1 MGRPMTPNPTKP
13 TDCLLIAC
21 DGARTAALCYRRPLP
36 HTACAFKSAS
46 PPRRRPNLSVRCGAR
61 ATPSQSVRIEI
72 HGDASAAP
80 LAPEATQPRQPLS
93 RKANTRAESTSRS
106 SVDLGLARRLG
117 SFHPPRVFIGMII
130 NMKVAFI
137 GVGTM
142 GKPMAANLVK
152 AGHELYVFDSNSA
165 RAAQVAGEIGAKPLQ
180 RIGDVSA
187 AEVIVTML
195 PDARAVRD
203 VALGNGGIATAAQ
216 RGTILVDMSSSQP
229 LITRET
235 GAALA
240 AKGLNNVV
248 GASNYAVLAEALI
261 VADRYGIDQ
270 KMLVDIVNA
279 STGQSFVST
288 VVMKQFV
295 MPKTYNTGF
304 KVGLIS
310 KDATI
315 AAELSTQLGCD
326 TPFIQLADKRWVEA
340 RDALG
345 EAEDHSKAILT
356 WK

>member
-1 MGRPMTPNPTKP
+1 
-13 TDCLLIAC
+13 
-21 DGARTAALCYRRPLP
+21 
-36 HTACAFKSAS
+36 
-46 PPRRRPNLSVRCGAR
+46 
-61 ATPSQSVRIEI
+61 
-72 HGDASAAP
+72 
-80 LAPEATQPRQPLS
+80 
-93 RKANTRAESTSRS
+93 
-106 SVDLGLARRLG
+106 
-117 SFHPPRVFIGMII
+117 
-130 NMKVAFI
+130 
-137 GVGTM
+137 
-142 GKPMAANLVK
+142 
-152 AGHELYVFDSNSA
+152 
-165 RAAQVAGEIGAKPLQ
+165 
-180 RIGDVSA
+180 
-187 AEVIVTML
+187 
-195 PDARAVRD
+195 
-203 VALGNGGIATAAQ
+203 
-216 RGTILVDMSSSQP
+216 VDMSSSQP

-240 AKGLNNVV
+240 AKGIT
-248 GASNYAVLAEALI
+248 LI
-261 VADRYGIDQ
+261 DAPVSGGVQRAIQGSLTIMIGGDDQ

-326 TPFIQLADKRWVEA
+326 TPLIQLTDKRWVEA